1 MDSSVWDTR
10 DESSGEGY
18 ACYTRFEG
26 CLVFEFYRFR
36 SAAPVANDIGV
47 CSAHSS

>member
-18 ACYTRFEG
+18 ACYTRSG
-26 CLVFEFYRFR
+26 ILGFEFYRFR
-36 SAAPVANDIGV
+36 LRL
-47 CSAHSS
+47 HL